1 MTELPFTGFEMAIL
15 LALGAGAG
23 FLAGLIAIGGGFVLV
38 PGLYLL
44 FSSRP
49 DLQPNALSLTLG
61 TTMACMLF
69 SGSVSAVEQY
79 RRGAVE
85 LGMVK
90 RMGPWLVPATVAGTV
105 LAGAIDAG
113 FVRACFAAFC
123 LYSAAGMAFFSAT
136 LARPGASLEAT
147 PAAPAGLFIGT
158 VCGMLAVGGAN
169 LFVPFMLKRNIDA
182 RTALATASALQLPIA
197 LAGTAAYVLGGLDN
211 VATPSGSLGY
221 VYLPALMLLAPMGIL
236 FARLGVRA
244 THALPVPIVK
254 KMFAGFT
261 ALAGLKMT
269 GVLPF

>member
-1 MTELPFTGFEMAIL
+1 MTEIPFTGLELAIL

-44 FSSRP
+44 FSARA
-49 DLQPNALSLTLG
+49 DLQPNALALTLG

-69 SGSVSAVEQY
+69 SGTVSAVEQY
-79 RRGAVE
+79 KRGAVE
-85 LGMVK
+85 LDVVK
-90 RMGPWLVPATVAGTV
+90 RIGPWLVPATVVGTV
-105 LAGAIDAG
+105 LAGTIDG
-113 FVRACFAAFC
+113 SFVRACFAAFC

-136 LARPGASLEAT
+136 LARPGASVQGT

-169 LFVPFMLKRNIDA
+169 LFVPFMMKRNIDA

-197 LAGTAAYVLGGLDN
+197 VAGTAAYVLGGLS
-211 VATPSGSLGY
+211 AHELPAGSLGY
-221 VYLPALMLLAPMGIL
+221 VYLPALLVLAPVSIL

-244 THALPVPIVK
+244 THALPVAVVK